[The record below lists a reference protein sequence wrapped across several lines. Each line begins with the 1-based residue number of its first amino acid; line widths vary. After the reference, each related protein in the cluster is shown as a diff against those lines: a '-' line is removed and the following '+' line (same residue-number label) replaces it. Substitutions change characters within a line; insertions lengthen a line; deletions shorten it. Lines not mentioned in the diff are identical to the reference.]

1 MKKIITHFLII
12 LWIVLVSGDIGL
24 YWKHN
29 IEETIKQ
36 QQVILD
42 YIAKE
47 SRDVIATLKNRVEVE
62 ERQALILKHQEL
74 ILKKLDNL
82 VKK

>member
-12 LWIVLVSGDIGL
+12 LWIVLVSSAIGL

-29 IEETIKQ
+29 VEETIKQ
-36 QQVILD
+36 QQILLN

-47 SRDVIATLKNRVEVE
+47 SRDVIATLKNRAEVE
-62 ERQALILKHQEL
+62 SNQELILKNQEL
-74 ILKKLDNL
+74 ILKKLNNL
-82 VKK
+82 SK